1 MQNVE
6 ITVAALICVSILL
19 LMALAIALFLHLRK
33 DNARMSGMLKEALE
47 MEKERSAF
55 EKSRFESS
63 FEFTQEKIW
72 DTVLR
77 VANMQPEIPS
87 DELAARLLSANGLIR
102 EAKPGKHCL
111 SYVIDEI
118 NRMERE
124 KAAAA

>member
-19 LMALAIALFLHLRK
+19 LMALAVALFLHLRK

-55 EKSRFESS
+55 EKRRFESS

-77 VANMQPEIPS
+77 VANKQPEIPS

-102 EAKPGKHCL
+102 EAKPGKHGL
-111 SYVIDEI
+111 SDVIDEI